1 MPTGDSHG
9 VAPGHGSAKVVEDL
23 SPLADTFRS
32 VFRVGG
38 RIGSGP
44 SVCTSPS
51 PLRQE
56 RQTRLGLTATLT
68 ATLMDFREFRRP
80 PADGGCEIRI
90 RNELLRP
97 SVKMD
102 RRPLDPPP

>member
-1 MPTGDSHG
+1 MPTGDSYR
-9 VAPGHGSAKVVEDL
+9 VAPAPGSARVVEDL

-44 SVCTSPS
+44 SVCTSSS

-68 ATLMDFREFRRP
+68 ATPMDFREFRRP
-80 PADGGCEIRI
+80 PPDDGCEIRI
-90 RNELLRP
+90 RNEPPRP
-97 SVKMD
+97 SMNVD